1 LPPETEKDMPL
12 GLLVLMVVVGIA
24 GIALLLHLTGH
35 SRAFEIADE
44 ATARREWQRHC
55 PDEEVRAVLLAANH
69 RAALVE
75 TDRGRGL
82 LWSFGADT
90 AAQHVAQVEVAD
102 RPDGL
107 ILRLGSFTAPAVRLS
122 LSPEERAA
130 WRTRLTGAAP

>member
-1 LPPETEKDMPL
+1 MPL
-12 GLLVLMVVVGIA
+12 GLLVLLVVAGIA

-44 ATARREWQRHC
+44 TTARREWLRHC
-55 PDEEVRAVLLAANH
+55 PDEDVRAVLIAANR

-90 AAQHVAQVEVAD
+90 VAQSFDRVEVTD

-130 WRTRLTGAAP
+130 WRTRLTGAKP